1 MPDYQPTSEKRCSG
15 PFRALL
21 RWAMFLF
28 PLLWLTACAGPAQT
42 LPIRPEPPPP
52 SLAAECSAGPDYP
65 AGDTTLGELLEIMAQ
80 REAAAADC
88 RARHRALVRAW
99 PR

>member
-1 MPDYQPTSEKRCSG
+1 M
-15 PFRALL
+15 L
-21 RWAMFLF
+21 
-28 PLLWLTACAGPAQT
+28 LTACAAPVPT
-42 LPIRPEPPPP
+42 LVRPDRPPIE
-52 SLAAECSAGPDYP
+52 LASPCAAGPDYP
-65 AGDTTLGELLEIMAQ
+65 AGDPRLADLLDVVAQ